1 MTLLFGT
8 FSIVYFGDTVSQIEK
23 PFVKMQKALY
33 VSMHHTFSMNRKS
46 FWTLYWNFVNVFQS
60 YLCWCSSG
68 NGFQNTA
75 SFKILYHMWVHT
87 YISQQVF
94 TCSLVTCYYSYLFW
108 VCSAENSTEDDRHY
122 NHQEGIGCWH
132 YVHLSEVLQPTEE
145 NKQHERG
152 MI

>member
-8 FSIVYFGDTVSQIEK
+8 FSIVYFGDMVSQIEK

-33 VSMHHTFSMNRKS
+33 VSMQHIFLMNRKS

-75 SFKILYHMWVHT
+75 SFKILCTICECIRTYHSKSSPVVWSHAIT
-87 YISQQVF
+87 
-94 TCSLVTCYYSYLFW
+94 VTS
-108 VCSAENSTEDDRHY
+108 SE
-122 NHQEGIGCWH
+122 
-132 YVHLSEVLQPTEE
+132 YVLLKTPQRTTVTITMR
-145 NKQHERG
+145 RG
-152 MI
+152 